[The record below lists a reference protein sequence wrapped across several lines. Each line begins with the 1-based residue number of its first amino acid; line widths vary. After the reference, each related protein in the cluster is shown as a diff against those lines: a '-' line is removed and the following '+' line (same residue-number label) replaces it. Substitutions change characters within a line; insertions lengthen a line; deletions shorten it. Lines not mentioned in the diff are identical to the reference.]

1 MLFRLWAKD
10 RDKLLILSLGHPSPF
25 QSASYWA
32 VFCWKTTPHGFI
44 QLHVFMKFL
53 LLTYTRERRLE
64 GSLRTVLNSCQR
76 PIHAPWCWAW
86 QSWELGAWV
95 RVSVSSTS
103 TKKWLESEPSL
114 EEWARSVI
122 PLGLFAFIFPCWK
135 QKWITLFTEAMRQR
149 EMMQLWSRGTKK
161 KGPLCKPSSSL
172 CSGLRRG

>member
-32 VFCWKTTPHGFI
+32 IFCWKTTPHGFI

-86 QSWELGAWV
+86 QSHGSSALECECLSPPLQPRNGWKVNQVWKSEPE
-95 RVSVSSTS
+95 VSSHS
-103 TKKWLESEPSL
+103 GYLLLFFLAENRSESH
-114 EEWARSVI
+114 
-122 PLGLFAFIFPCWK
+122 
-135 QKWITLFTEAMRQR
+135 
-149 EMMQLWSRGTKK
+149 
-161 KGPLCKPSSSL
+161 SSL
-172 CSGLRRG
+172 KPCGRGKWCNCGHVAQRRKAHYANLVLHCVLA